1 MRRTITSE
9 LVFFHESLDPMDLLL
24 GGDEIVLLKALCH
37 IVNKCAFVGAYTDAI
52 QGDAIKKHFEL
63 LNLLAQ

>member
-9 LVFFHESLDPMDLLL
+9 LVFFHESLDPITLFI
-24 GGDEIVLLKALCH
+24 GGDKIVLLKALCH
-37 IVNKCAFVGAYTDAI
+37 IVNKCAFVGTHTGAI
-52 QGDAIKKHFEL
+52 QRYTIKKQFEL